1 MKKKNA
7 TGYRVPLFDR
17 IFKPRVLVLANGHS
31 VAQPRSRM
39 PLIIGTVIAL
49 VYLSIKLT
57 GFDLGIIARRGHQFF
72 VILSQIFS
80 PDVFNISA
88 ETYEKFGMDPA
99 ALSLLSIFDGRW
111 WEALWY
117 TMQNSFAPTV
127 FGPLLDTVR
136 LSVLGSFIGATIALP
151 IAVACS
157 TNINRNRASV
167 TILRLLLNIIRT
179 LPTLVIAKIF
189 ALIFGLGTYAGT
201 MAILVFTIGV
211 IAKMM
216 YESIETIDMGAFEA
230 MESFGAN
237 KFQAFWSAC
246 MKQILPTYLS
256 YCLYAL
262 EMNIRAASI
271 LGYVG
276 AGGLG
281 ILIDERIGWRDYN
294 GLGTVLIMLF
304 ILVVT
309 IEHLSQYLR
318 KKLS

>member
-1 MKKKNA
+1 MKNQAAYKM
-7 TGYRVPLFDR
+7 PLFDR
-17 IFKPRVLVLANGHS
+17 IFKPKTLVLANGHT
-31 VAQPRSRM
+31 VQQPRSRM
-39 PLIIGTVIAL
+39 PLIAL
-49 VYLSIKLT
+49 LILVLIYLSVKLT
-57 GFDLGIIARRGHQFF
+57 GFDLSIIARRGHQFT

-80 PDVFNISA
+80 PDVFNITA
-88 ETYEKFGMDPA
+88 KAFEQAVLDPA
-99 ALSLLSIFDGRW
+99 AVNFLSIFDGRW
-111 WEALWY
+111 WNALWY
-117 TMQNSFAPTV
+117 TMNHSFAPNV
-127 FGPLLDTVR
+127 FKPLWDTLR
-136 LSVLGSFIGATIALP
+136 MSILGSFIGSTIALP
-151 IAVACS
+151 IAVAAS
-157 TNINRNRASV
+157 TNINRNKLSV
-167 TILRLLLNIIRT
+167 TLIRLILNIVRT

-201 MAILVFTIGV
+201 MAILVFTLGV
-211 IAKMM
+211 ITKMM

-262 EMNIRAASI
+262 EMNVRAASI

-281 ILIDERIGWRDYN
+281 LLIDERIGWRDYN
-294 GLGTVLIMLF
+294 GLGTVLVMLF